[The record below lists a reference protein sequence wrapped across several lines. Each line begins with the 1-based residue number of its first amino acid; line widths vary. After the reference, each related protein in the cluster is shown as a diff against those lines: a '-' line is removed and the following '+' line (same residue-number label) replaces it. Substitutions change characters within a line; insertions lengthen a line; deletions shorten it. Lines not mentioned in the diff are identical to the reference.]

1 MTELTVPYLTETA
14 DLTTVLHARRTAR
27 DRQQAEQERHLLA
40 MDRAETRR
48 RELVIEM
55 NRYPDVIRALS
66 LFGVAPMDA
75 VINRQTYAIYLEG
88 DADVHGHRMTVVI
101 TLRDHNATSYLNI
114 LCACDS
120 AGWERQ
126 YRGHMVNTL
135 ADDLL
140 NAAEELL
147 ARIEAA
153 QDNLQADALLAR
165 IDNLQADALLA
176 RIEAAQDNLQAD
188 ALWDRMQR

>member
-14 DLTTVLHARRTAR
+14 DLTTVLHARRTER
-27 DRQQAEQERHLLA
+27 ERQQAEQDRHERRVA

-75 VINRQTYAIYLEG
+75 VINRQTYAIYLAG

-101 TLRDHNATSYLNI
+101 TTLRDHNATSYLNI

-153 QDNLQADALLAR
+153 QDNRQADAPLGP
-165 IDNLQADALLA
+165 DAA
-176 RIEAAQDNLQAD
+176 MTVEVIA
-188 ALWDRMQR
+188 